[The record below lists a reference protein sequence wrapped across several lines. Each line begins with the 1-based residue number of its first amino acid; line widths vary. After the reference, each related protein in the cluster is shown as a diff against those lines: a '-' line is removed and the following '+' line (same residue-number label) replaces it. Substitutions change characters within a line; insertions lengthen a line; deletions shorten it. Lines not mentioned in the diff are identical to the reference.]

1 MQVRS
6 MRTPLLRMGMVLLAA
21 VAFAGTVTAAEGA
34 AESGAEVHAAEE
46 GHAAGGHESGVN
58 WQAWK
63 AGNQVTSPDSLQRGA
78 GNFVNYCLG
87 CHSLKYM
94 RWSRMAQDLNIN
106 DKLLQEQ
113 LLPEGAK
120 PTDYIV
126 SSFPKAD
133 AEAWFGRQPPDLSL
147 VARARG
153 TDWLTKFLKGFYL
166 DPTRPSGTNNLAL
179 DGASMPAVLS
189 DLEGTKIAVFAE
201 HGGGHAGKSV
211 ERFETVSAGRL
222 QPAEFDTFVRD
233 TVNFLDYVSDPSQAS
248 RRSIGLWVVLFLLVF
263 TTFAW
268 LLKKEY
274 WKDVH

>member
-1 MQVRS
+1 
-6 MRTPLLRMGMVLLAA
+6 MGMVLLAA
-21 VAFAGTVTAAEGA
+21 AAFAGTVAAAEVAAEGQA
-34 AESGAEVHAAEE
+34 AEAEAHASE
-46 GHAAGGHESGVN
+46 GHATGVD
-58 WQAWK
+58 WQSWK
-63 AGNQVTSPDSLQRGA
+63 AGNQVTNSASLQRGA
-78 GNFVNYCLG
+78 ANFVNYCLG

-94 RWSRMAQDLNIN
+94 RWSRLAKDLNITESV
-106 DKLLQEQ
+106 LQEQ

-153 TDWLTKFLKGFYL
+153 TDWVFRFLKGFVA
-166 DPTRPSGTNNLAL
+166 DPSRPTGTNNLAL

-189 DLEGTKIAVFAE
+189 DLEGVKAAVFAE

-211 ERFETVSAGRL
+211 ERFEVLAAGRL
-222 QPAEFDTFVRD
+222 QPAEFDAFVRD
-233 TVNFLDYVSDPSQAS
+233 TVNFLDYVGDPSQVG
-248 RRSIGLWVVLFLLVF
+248 RRSIGLWVVLFLMVF
-263 TTFAW
+263 TSFAW